1 METTG
6 LRDWKALAQSIIKG
20 KEITY
25 NEALQ
30 LLHVPDEEVLEVMNA
45 AYLIRHHHYG
55 KKVKLNMIINTKS
68 GLCPEDCGYCSQ
80 SIVSEAP
87 IDKYAWLTKEKIVEG
102 AFEAQKR
109 KAGTY
114 CIVASGRRPTD
125 KEVAHV
131 VGAVKEIRQKTDL
144 KICACL
150 GFLTDDQAHELVE
163 AGVHRYNHNLNTHA
177 DNYDNICSTHGYED
191 RVDTVTTSKKAGLSP
206 CSGAIF
212 GMGETNEQAVELAFQ
227 IKKLDADSIPCNFL
241 VAVPGTPLED
251 KKALKPMQC
260 LKLLAM
266 MRFVNPTKEIRI
278 SGGREVNLRS
288 LQPLGLFAANS
299 IFVGDYLT
307 TQGQEPTADW
317 GLIEDLGFEIEE
329 CAL

>member
-1 METTG
+1 M
-6 LRDWKALAQSIIKG
+6 
-20 KEITY
+20 
-25 NEALQ
+25 
-30 LLHVPDEEVLEVMNA
+30 
-45 AYLIRHHHYG
+45 
-55 KKVKLNMIINTKS
+55 
-68 GLCPEDCGYCSQ
+68 
-80 SIVSEAP
+80 
-87 IDKYAWLTKEKIVEG
+87 
-102 AFEAQKR
+102 
-109 KAGTY
+109 
-114 CIVASGRRPTD
+114 
-125 KEVAHV
+125 
-131 VGAVKEIRQKTDL
+131 GAVKEIRQKTDL

-288 LQPLGLFAANS
+288 LQCAW
-299 IFVGDYLT
+299 FVLCK
-307 TQGQEPTADW
+307 
-317 GLIEDLGFEIEE
+317 LNF
-329 CAL
+329 CR